1 MLLQTTTG
9 IQTNVPIVSTTT
21 VNLTIL
27 LSIDNKVC
35 SFTVPPTSVDA
46 QLQLPL
52 APQANAW
59 DLELCKD
66 NPIASYTVQG
76 QAGTVSYNWT
86 AGGGAIINGNPTGN
100 MVNIDFSQVTNI
112 STVCA
117 TAINECGESLP
128 TCFDVTLLQRP
139 KVELPGDVSICV
151 DSILN
156 IAMLNTQMAG
166 ASYQWNYSGQP

>member
-1 MLLQTTTG
+1 MALGNAITDNDG
-9 IQTNVPIVSTTT
+9 DPTNVPIVSTTT

-76 QAGTVSYNWT
+76 QAGTVS
-86 AGGGAIINGNPTGN
+86 
-100 MVNIDFSQVTNI
+100 
-112 STVCA
+112 
-117 TAINECGESLP
+117 
-128 TCFDVTLLQRP
+128 LQLDCRRR
-139 KVELPGDVSICV
+139 CHH
-151 DSILN
+151 
-156 IAMLNTQMAG
+156 
-166 ASYQWNYSGQP
+166 QWQSHR